1 MTAQR
6 PDPRPA
12 SLPPAGEDAVPG
24 GLLAD
29 PLAARLAREEPL
41 TWWNPAATDAAQGLA
56 ASGVDPAIVDDAAA
70 RLERFRP
77 WIAATFPDTAAAGG
91 LIESPLQEA
100 SAWQDAAGVRSGR
113 VLLKRDDIL
122 PVSGSVK
129 ARGGVH
135 EVLQYAESLAVA
147 HGLLPD
153 PGPTTGW
160 GSTADAD
167 STVDPD
173 PMKNPDPD
181 PDSHAGAGLAP
192 VVPPALP
199 DRRPSSGGAAAP
211 GPSAGAAVGAGGGP
225 DEAARAGAVRPANGD
240 ASHTVDYTA
249 FSRAPFRALMAE
261 HRVVVGSTG
270 NLGLSIGIIS
280 AALGLQ
286 ATVHMSTHAQQWKK
300 DLLRSRGVE
309 VVEHSTDYTEAVAA
323 GRRAAEHDDA
333 VHFVDDEHSLSLF
346 AGYAVAGARVARQ
359 LAEQGIAVDQDHP
372 LYVYLPC
379 GIGGAPG
386 GVAYG
391 LAREFGDAVRC
402 VFVEPTQAP
411 CMLLG
416 LHTGLHDGI
425 SVAELGLTTRTVAD
439 GLAVGRPSGFVGR
452 AVQGLIA
459 GCVTASD
466 EQMTG
471 QVKALHA
478 SEGIVV
484 EPSAASA
491 LEAIGRVAGEVAA
504 REGGGPRSSAESRV
518 PAGATHL
525 AWLTGGGMLPA
536 DVRARY
542 LG

>member
-12 SLPPAGEDAVPG
+12 SLPPAREDAFPG

-160 GSTADAD
+160 DSTADAD
-167 STVDPD
+167 STLGPG
-173 PMKNPDPD
+173 PMKNPDL
-181 PDSHAGAGLAP
+181 DSDAGAELAP
-192 VVPPALP
+192 VVAPALP
-199 DRRPSSGGAAAP
+199 AHRPSSGGAAAP
-211 GPSAGAAVGAGGGP
+211 GLSAGVAVGAADGP
-225 DEAARAGAVRPANGD
+225 DEAARTGAARPTDGT
-240 ASHTVDYTA
+240 ASRAVGYTA
-249 FSRAPFRALMAE
+249 FSSAPFRALMAG

-300 DLLRSRGVE
+300 DLPRSRGVE
-309 VVEHSTDYTEAVAA
+309 VVEHSTDYTRAVAA
-323 GRRAAEHDDA
+323 GRAAAEHDDA

-346 AGYAVAGARVARQ
+346 AGYAVAGARVAAQ
-359 LAEQGIAVDQDHP
+359 LREQGITVDRDHP
-372 LYVYLPC
+372 LVVHLPC

-391 LAREFGDAVRC
+391 LVRELGDAVRC
-402 VFVEPTQAP
+402 AFVEPTQAP

-425 SVAELGLTTRTVAD
+425 SVAQLGLSTRTVAD

-452 AVQGLIA
+452 AMQGLIA

-466 EQMTG
+466 EQMTD
-471 QVKALHA
+471 QVKALYA
-478 SEGIVV
+478 TEGMVV
-484 EPSAASA
+484 EPSAAAA
-491 LEAIGRVAGEVAA
+491 LESILRVAGDAA
-504 REGGGPRSSAESRV
+504 RGGSPEGAGARV
-518 PAGATHL
+518 PEGATHL

-542 LG
+542 LH

>member
-1 MTAQR
+1 MNTEPAEGSDHSTA
-6 PDPRPA
+6 
-12 SLPPAGEDAVPG
+12 LAGAPETPGG

-41 TWWNPAATDAAQGLA
+41 TWWNPAATDSARGLA
-56 ASGVDPAIVDDAAA
+56 ASWVDPALVDDAAA

-77 WIAATFPDTAAAGG
+77 WIARTFPDTAAAGG
-91 LIESPLQEA
+91 LIESPLQA
-100 SAWQDAAGVRSGR
+100 APAWQEAAGVRSGR

-147 HGLLPD
+147 HGLLPA
-153 PGPTTGW
+153 PVTH
-160 GSTADAD
+160 
-167 STVDPD
+167 PD
-173 PMKNPDPD
+173 PATHAD
-181 PDSHAGAGLAP
+181 PDST
-192 VVPPALP
+192 PALP
-199 DRRPSSGGAAAP
+199 HDRPAADGAASSGPGRSGATNV
-211 GPSAGAAVGAGGGP
+211 GSGQSEGAGTGAGGT
-225 DEAARAGAVRPANGD
+225 ASRAVG
-240 ASHTVDYTA
+240 YTA
-249 FSRAPFRALMAE
+249 FSSAPFRALMAG

-309 VVEHSTDYTEAVAA
+309 VVEHSTDYTRAVAA
-323 GRRAAEHDDA
+323 GRAAAEHDDA

-346 AGYAVAGARVARQ
+346 AGYAVAGARVAAQ
-359 LAEQGIAVDQDHP
+359 LREQGITVDRDHP
-372 LYVYLPC
+372 LVVHLPC

-391 LAREFGDAVRC
+391 LVRELGDAVRC
-402 VFVEPTQAP
+402 AFVEPTQAP

-425 SVAELGLTTRTVAD
+425 SVAQLGLSTRTVAD

-452 AVQGLIA
+452 AMQGLIA

-466 EQMTG
+466 EQMTD
-471 QVKALHA
+471 QVKALYA
-478 SEGIVV
+478 TEGMVV
-484 EPSAASA
+484 EPSAAAA
-491 LEAIGRVAGEVAA
+491 LASILRVAGDAA
-504 REGGGPRSSAESRV
+504 RGDSPEGAGARV
-518 PAGATHL
+518 PEGATHL
-525 AWLTGGGMLPA
+525 AWLTGGGMLPEE
-536 DVRARY
+536 VQARY
-542 LG
+542 LH

>member
-12 SLPPAGEDAVPG
+12 SLPPAREDAFPG

-160 GSTADAD
+160 DSTADAD
-167 STVDPD
+167 STLGPG
-173 PMKNPDPD
+173 PMKNPG
-181 PDSHAGAGLAP
+181 PDSDAGAGLAP
-192 VVPPALP
+192 VVAPALP
-199 DRRPSSGGAAAP
+199 VHRPSSGGAAAP
-211 GPSAGAAVGAGGGP
+211 GLSAGVAVGAADGP
-225 DEAARAGAVRPANGD
+225 DEAARTGAARPTDGT
-240 ASHTVDYTA
+240 ASRTVDCTA
-249 FSRAPFRALMAE
+249 FSSAPLRALMAE

-309 VVEHSTDYTEAVAA
+309 VVEHSTDYTQAVAA

-359 LAEQGIAVDQDHP
+359 LADQGIAVDQDHP

-425 SVAELGLTTRTVAD
+425 SVAQLGLSTRTVAD

-452 AVQGLIA
+452 AMQGLIA

-466 EQMTG
+466 GQMTD

-491 LEAIGRVAGEVAA
+491 LEAIRRVAGEVAA
-504 REGGGPRSSAESRV
+504 REGGGPRSSVEGRV

-525 AWLTGGGMLPA
+525 AWLTGGGMIPA

>member
-12 SLPPAGEDAVPG
+12 SLPPAREGAVPG
-24 GLLAD
+24 GLLED

-41 TWWNPAATDAAQGLA
+41 TWWNPAATDAAQGLS
-56 ASGVDPAIVDDAAA
+56 ASRVDPAIVDDAAA

-100 SAWQDAAGVRSGR
+100 TAWQNAAGVRSGR

-153 PGPTTGW
+153 PGLTTGW
-160 GSTADAD
+160 DSTADAD
-167 STVDPD
+167 LTLDPG
-173 PMKNPDPD
+173 PMKNPDSD
-181 PDSHAGAGLAP
+181 AGAGLAP
-192 VVPPALP
+192 VVAPSLPAH
-199 DRRPSSGGAAAP
+199 RPSSGGAATP
-211 GPSAGAAVGAGGGP
+211 GSSAGVAVGAGDGP
-225 DEAARAGAVRPANGD
+225 DEAARTGAARPTDGT
-240 ASHTVDYTA
+240 ASRTVDCTA
-249 FSRAPFRALMAE
+249 FSSAPFRALMAE

-416 LHTGLHDGI
+416 LHTGRHDGI

-466 EQMTG
+466 EQMTD

-491 LEAIGRVAGEVAA
+491 LEAIRRVAGEAAA
-504 REGGGPRSSAESRV
+504 REGGGPRSSVESRV
-518 PAGATHL
+518 PEGATHL

>member
-1 MTAQR
+1 MSAER
-6 PDPRPA
+6 PDPPVPAIPPAAGESAPAGTALGSLTA
-12 SLPPAGEDAVPG
+12 SLAG
-24 GLLAD
+24 
-29 PLAARLAREEPL
+29 RLAREEPL
-41 TWWNPAATDAAQGLA
+41 TWWNPGATDSARGLA
-56 ASGVDPAIVDDAAA
+56 DSGVDPALVADAAA

-77 WIAATFPDTAAAGG
+77 WISAAFPDTAAAGG
-91 LIESPLQEA
+91 LIESPVQRAEE
-100 SAWQDAAGVRSGR
+100 WREVAGIRNGR

-135 EVLQYAESLAVA
+135 EVLQYAESLVVQ

-153 PGPTTGW
+153 ARRHMCPGE
-160 GSTADAD
+160 STA
-167 STVDPD
+167 SP
-173 PMKNPDPD
+173 
-181 PDSHAGAGLAP
+181 
-192 VVPPALP
+192 
-199 DRRPSSGGAAAP
+199 AAAA
-211 GPSAGAAVGAGGGP
+211 GESSAHETP
-225 DEAARAGAVRPANGD
+225 DC
-240 ASHTVDYTA
+240 TA
-249 FSRAPFRALMAE
+249 FSSEPFRRLMGE

-270 NLGLSIGIIS
+270 NLGLSIGIVS
-280 AALGLQ
+280 AALGLH

-309 VVEHSTDYTEAVAA
+309 VVEHATDYTRAVAA
-323 GRRAAEHDDA
+323 GREAAEGDDS

-359 LAEQGIAVDQDHP
+359 LREQDITVDAAHP

-391 LAREFGDAVRC
+391 LKREFGDAVHC

-416 LHTGLHDGI
+416 LSTGRHDGI
-425 SVAELGLTTRTVAD
+425 SVAEIGLSTRTVAD

-459 GCVTASD
+459 GCVTATD
-466 EQMTG
+466 EQMLAQLRRLYAT
-471 QVKALHA
+471 
-478 SEGIVV
+478 EGIIV
-484 EPSAASA
+484 EPSAAAA
-491 LEAIGRVAGEVAA
+491 LEALRRVAGSSGRGAPRPA
-504 REGGGPRSSAESRV
+504 DAGAGPATGTGGRGGV

-536 DVRARY
+536 RVRSGYVR
-542 LG
+542 

>member
-12 SLPPAGEDAVPG
+12 SLPPAREGAVPG
-24 GLLAD
+24 GLLED

-41 TWWNPAATDAAQGLA
+41 TWWNPAATDAAQGLS
-56 ASGVDPAIVDDAAA
+56 ASRVDPAIVDDAAA

-77 WIAATFPDTAAAGG
+77 WIAATFPHTAAAGG

-100 SAWQDAAGVRSGR
+100 TAWQNAAGVRSGR

-153 PGPTTGW
+153 STTRP
-160 GSTADAD
+160 DAD
-167 STVDPD
+167 
-173 PMKNPDPD
+173 K
-181 PDSHAGAGLAP
+181 
-192 VVPPALP
+192 
-199 DRRPSSGGAAAP
+199 
-211 GPSAGAAVGAGGGP
+211 
-225 DEAARAGAVRPANGD
+225 
-240 ASHTVDYTA
+240 DYTA
-249 FSRAPFRALMAE
+249 FSRAPLRALMTE

-323 GRRAAEHDDA
+323 GRRAAEQDDA

-359 LAEQGIAVDQDHP
+359 LTDQGIAVDQDHP

-386 GVAYG
+386 GVGYG

-452 AVQGLIA
+452 AMQGLIA

-491 LEAIGRVAGEVAA
+491 LEAIRRVAGEAVPLKGSDRRGSAA
-504 REGGGPRSSAESRV
+504 VRV
-518 PAGATHL
+518 PEGATHL

-536 DVRARY
+536 QVRAHY